1 MVRFAAAGAAL
12 GLAAGLLHAG
22 SAAAEPVFCAP
33 AWSEV
38 MSAAEIPDTDWAEG
52 LGYDVHGDLWVTRV
66 RRNEVQR
73 YDTTGRIT
81 ARIAVPAPGA
91 IKLGPDGRMYVA
103 YGNSLSNL
111 RPGATGGG
119 VVRIDPDAAAP
130 TAEPFADGLG
140 MANGL
145 AFDARGELYVADTS
159 AGIIHIRPDGS
170 VDREWS
176 ARAGNFGADGLVSDG
191 DALYVTLYL
200 SPTGRVLRVPI
211 ADPAHP
217 TVVADLTD
225 TIGFPSLPDDL
236 ASTEQGVLYDA
247 STTGHLVRIDPAAHA
262 ACTVLTGGGMTAVA
276 VPPGS
281 GRDLLVATTRGDLLR
296 VHLDS

>member
-1 MVRFAAAGAAL
+1 M

-22 SAAAEPVFCAP
+22 SAVAEPVSCAP
-33 AWSEV
+33 ARSEV
-38 MSAAEIPDTDWAEG
+38 MSAAETPDLDWAEG
-52 LGYDVHGDLWVTRV
+52 LGYDGNGDLWVTRV

-73 YDTTGRIT
+73 YDATGRIT
-81 ARIAVPAPGA
+81 ATVAVPSPGA
-91 IKLGPDGRMYVA
+91 IKLGPDGRMYVT

-111 RPGATGGG
+111 TPGSSGGG

-145 AFDARGELYVADTS
+145 AFGPGGELYVADTS
-159 AGIIHIRPDGS
+159 AGIIRIRPDGS

-176 ARAGNFGADGLVSDG
+176 SLARNFGADGLASDG

-217 TVVADLTD
+217 AIVADLAA
-225 TIGFPSLPDDL
+225 TIGLPSLPDDL
-236 ASTEQGVLYDA
+236 ARTGDGSLYDA
-247 STTGHLVRIDPAAHA
+247 TTTGHLVRIDPATHA

-281 GRDLLVATTRGDLLR
+281 YHDLLVATTRGDLLH

>member
-22 SAAAEPVFCAP
+22 TAAAEPGSCAP
-33 AWSEV
+33 ARSEV
-38 MSAAEIPDTDWAEG
+38 MSAAETPDIDWAEG
-52 LGYDVHGDLWVTRV
+52 LGYDAHGELWVTRV

-73 YDTTGRIT
+73 YDATGRIT
-81 ARIAVPAPGA
+81 ARVAVPSPGA
-91 IKLGPDGRMYVA
+91 IKLGPDGRMYVT

-111 RPGATGGG
+111 RPGSSGGG
-119 VVRIDPDAAAP
+119 VVRIDPDAAEP

-159 AGIIHIRPDGS
+159 AGIIHIRSDDT

-176 ARAGNFGADGLVSDG
+176 SLAGNFGADGLVSDG

-217 TVVADLTD
+217 TVVADLGD

-236 ASTEQGVLYDA
+236 ASAGEGVFYDA
-247 STTGHLVRIDPAAHA
+247 STTGHLVRITSAAHT
-262 ACTVLTGGGMTAVA
+262 ACTVLSGGGMTAVA

-281 GRDLLVATTRGDLLR
+281 EHDLLVATTRGDLLR
-296 VHLDS
+296 VYL